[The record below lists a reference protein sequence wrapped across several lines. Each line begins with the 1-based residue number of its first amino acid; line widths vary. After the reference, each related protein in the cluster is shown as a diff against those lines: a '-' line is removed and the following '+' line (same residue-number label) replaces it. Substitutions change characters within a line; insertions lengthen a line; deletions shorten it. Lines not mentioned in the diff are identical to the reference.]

1 MGEIDIEEFSAHHGA
16 TKDLS
21 DRATSKDFL
30 NLFIDDDYL
39 DEIVRYTI
47 AYARS
52 KGDETFTTSCA
63 EISAYLG
70 LNIYMGIHSLPQIDM
85 FWDSDIFVGVEGFK
99 KTIPK
104 QRFSEHWADIYIWS
118 TPVTKIRLAS
128 SAKFNNIFTSCF
140 LTAPFTLTLFFIL
153 DFVQI
158 PTNMAIIAALLF
170 LKANKISDVKTM
182 TLIKE
187 LQTHGVI
194 QVPSGQTWIE
204 QMMVLLEK
212 EVFTK
217 EKVKGKRF

>member
-1 MGEIDIEEFSAHHGA
+1 MGEIDIKEFSAHNGA
-16 TKDLS
+16 TKDLG
-21 DRATSKDFL
+21 DRATSRDFL
-30 NLFIDDDYL
+30 NLFIDNDYL

-52 KGDETFTTSCA
+52 KGDETFTSSCA

-70 LNIYMGIHSLPQIDM
+70 QNIYMGIHSLPQIDM

-118 TPVTKIRLAS
+118 TRVTKIRLAS
-128 SAKFNNIFTSCF
+128 SAKFDNIFTSCF

>member
-1 MGEIDIEEFSAHHGA
+1 MGEIDIKEFSAHNGA
-16 TKDLS
+16 TKDLG

-30 NLFIDDDYL
+30 NLFIDNDYL

-52 KGDETFTTSCA
+52 KGDETFTSSCA

-70 LNIYMGIHSLPQIDM
+70 QNIYMGIHSLPQIDM

-118 TPVTKIRLAS
+118 TRVTKIRLAS
-128 SAKFNNIFTSCF
+128 SAKFDNIFTSCF

>member
-1 MGEIDIEEFSAHHGA
+1 MKSFDTLLLTPVRKEMKPSHLVVRKFQPI
-16 TKDLS
+16 L
-21 DRATSKDFL
+21 DRI
-30 NLFIDDDYL
+30 FIW
-39 DEIVRYTI
+39 E
-47 AYARS
+47 S
-52 KGDETFTTSCA
+52 
-63 EISAYLG
+63 
-70 LNIYMGIHSLPQIDM
+70 SLPQIDM

-104 QRFSEHWADIYIWS
+104 QLFSEHWADIYIWS
-118 TPVTKIRLAS
+118 TRVTKIRLAS
-128 SAKFNNIFTSCF
+128 SAKFDNIFTSCF

>member
-1 MGEIDIEEFSAHHGA
+1 MGEIDIKEFSAHHGA
-16 TKDLS
+16 TKDLG

-30 NLFIDDDYL
+30 NLFIDNDYL

-52 KGDETFTTSCA
+52 KGDETFTSSCA

-70 LNIYMGIHSLPQIDM
+70 QNIYMGIHSLPQIDM

-118 TPVTKIRLAS
+118 TRVTKIRLAS
-128 SAKFNNIFTSCF
+128 SAKFDNILTSCF

-194 QVPSGQTWIE
+194 QVPSGQTWTE